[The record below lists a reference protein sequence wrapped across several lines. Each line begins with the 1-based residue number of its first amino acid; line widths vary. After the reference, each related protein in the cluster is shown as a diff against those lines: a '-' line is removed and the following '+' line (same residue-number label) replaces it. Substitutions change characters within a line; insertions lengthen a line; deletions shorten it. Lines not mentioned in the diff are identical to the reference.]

1 MKFNTIGIGCLY
13 LTSLFFG
20 STNLMVAAQT
30 PPTTQKPATATPEAT
45 VRSFYK
51 WYLHELNQNHNPV
64 EKPGPTMK
72 KYVTARLLK
81 EIDRMVKG
89 PDGLD
94 GDYFIDAQDWD
105 KEWEDNIVVSALAE
119 QGTKASMNVQ
129 FKGPNMSRNV
139 RVNLLQ
145 QQGTWKVDKVEELD
159 R

>member
-1 MKFNTIGIGCLY
+1 
-13 LTSLFFG
+13 
-20 STNLMVAAQT
+20 
-30 PPTTQKPATATPEAT
+30 
-45 VRSFYK
+45 
-51 WYLHELNQNHNPV
+51 
-64 EKPGPTMK
+64 MK